1 MKSVAR
7 RTDVITVVVLILI
20 AAVIVYTV
28 AGVGKSVDDTKAS
41 FGDAKSVTV
50 QDFNGKRAGI
60 PTGSIHDDII
70 AKNLPDSEITE
81 FNSNSDM
88 ITALLSDRID
98 YFFMVKESAVVL
110 AQQNQELGFL
120 EEPVDAL
127 DMGVIFAKDEKGDK
141 LRAQM
146 DEFLEKSKADGTLDQ
161 IFEYWGDTSIPDKSI
176 DMSGLTGENG
186 TLVFATTASL
196 ETISYIAN
204 GEIAG
209 SDVDIAVRFCREYG
223 YDIDVKIL
231 DFAGIIPGIVS
242 GTYDFALNNI
252 VITDERKE
260 SVNFSI
266 PYKVVDLFLVA
277 RKADIGT
284 TEDASAIK
292 PERMGIKT
300 GSSFE
305 DITLENYP
313 DSEYFY
319 FDNNSDLVAALMNN
333 KIDGFLN
340 DEPVGYMMH
349 EQNDMVDYIKDPVVD
364 DDYHFAFQ
372 KDTPRSDQLR
382 EDFNETLAELKADG
396 TLDEMKKKWLG
407 TDDSKKIFD
416 DSELSGENGNIIV
429 AVLPDTE
436 PFTYVSDNKLTGYA
450 VELTYIFAR
459 EHGYS
464 VEFEQTNAAASITGI
479 ATGKYDM
486 IACSVSYTEERAN
499 SIDFSDVFYEG
510 GVVLIT
516 RSADIGTLEG
526 GGVSSEKDSFISS
539 IKVSFERNFITEDR
553 YKLILQGIAVTCIIT
568 VMSSLFGTILAF
580 LVCMYRRTGSRLAN
594 NISNAYVR
602 LLRGTPVVVL
612 LMILYYVIFGKSEIS
627 SLWVAIIGFT
637 FNFGAYT
644 SEIMRSGIESIDAG
658 QREAA
663 LALGY
668 TENQAFFRFVFPQAI
683 VRFLPV
689 YNGEII
695 TLLKGSSVVGYIA
708 IQDLTKMSDIIRSR
722 TYEAFFPLIATAI
735 IYYILAGILT
745 LTLKYVLKKVDPR
758 KRKKLAKERQAVK
771 EVQ

>member
-1 MKSVAR
+1 MKNVAR
-7 RTDVITVVVLILI
+7 RTDIITVVVLILI
-20 AAVIVYTV
+20 IAVIICLVT
-28 AGVGKSVDDTKAS
+28 GVGKGSNTSKES
-41 FGDAKSVTV
+41 TGDAPNVTV

-60 PTGSIHDDII
+60 PTGSVHDEIL
-70 AKNLPDSEITE
+70 AKNLPESEMTE

-88 ITALLSDRID
+88 VTALLSDRID
-98 YFFMVKESAVVL
+98 FFFMVKESAVAL
-110 AQQNQELGFL
+110 AQQNQELGYL
-120 EEPVDAL
+120 EEPVDTL
-127 DMGVIFAKDEKGDK
+127 DMGVIFGKNEKGDK

-146 DEFLEKSKADGTLDQ
+146 DEFLEKCKADGTLDQ
-161 IFEYWGDTSIPDKSI
+161 IFEYWGDTSIKDKAI

-186 TLVFATTASL
+186 KLVFATTASL
-196 ETISYIAN
+196 ETITYIEN

-266 PYKVVDLFLVA
+266 PYKVVDLFIVA

-284 TEDASAIK
+284 TVDDSIIK

-300 GSSFE
+300 GSSYE
-305 DITLENYP
+305 PITLKYYP

-349 EQNDMVDYIKDPVVD
+349 EQNDKLDYIKDPVVD
-364 DDYHFAFQ
+364 DDYHFGFQ
-372 KDTPRSDQLR
+372 KDTPESNKLR
-382 EDFNETLAELKADG
+382 EEFNETIAELKADG
-396 TLDEMKKKWLG
+396 TLDEMKTKWLG
-407 TDDSKKIFD
+407 RDDTNKTFD
-416 DSELSGENGNIIV
+416 DSELSGENGKLMV
-429 AVLPDTE
+429 AVLSDAP
-436 PFTYVSDNKLTGYA
+436 PFSYVSNNKLTGYSI
-450 VELTYIFAR
+450 ELTTIFAR
-459 EHGYS
+459 KYGYS
-464 VEFEQTNAAASITGI
+464 VEFEQTTVASALTGLSS
-479 ATGKYDM
+479 GKYD
-486 IACSVSYTEERAN
+486 IVANSLSYTEERAK
-499 SIDFSDVFYEG
+499 SIDFSDPFYKG
-510 GVVLIT
+510 GVVLVA
-516 RSADIGTLEG
+516 RASDIDIVEG
-526 GGVSSEKDSFISS
+526 GDTSSGNGSFISS
-539 IKVSFERNFITEDR
+539 IKTSFERNFITEAR

-568 VMSSLFGTILAF
+568 LMSSLLGTILAF

-594 NISNAYVR
+594 NISNVYVM

-612 LMILYYVIFGKSEIS
+612 LMILYYVVFGKTDINAI
-627 SLWVAIIGFT
+627 WVAIIGFT
-637 FNFGAYT
+637 LNFGAYT

-683 VRFLPV
+683 LRFLPV

-708 IQDLTKMSDIIRSR
+708 IQDLAKMSDIIRSR
-722 TYEAFFPLIATAI
+722 TYEAFFPLIVTAL

-745 LTLKYVLKKVDPR
+745 LILKYVLKKVDPKKR
-758 KRKKLAKERQAVK
+758 RKKTAVK